1 MAVQTFIAG
10 GTITRGRCVKQ
21 NASGQII
28 QATVAGERCVGI
40 ALQSAVSGDIIA
52 VACEGEFV
60 SIGDIDG
67 ALTCATDLALQTA
80 ADGQL
85 AALAP
90 VADSGDFSI
99 AIPVFNTV
107 DTAAVANDVL
117 GVIVSVAQVSDPAL
131 AADLNTAEADIV
143 TLEGRDL
150 RITLSA
156 AAEAANAIA
165 VTMTQ
170 LDSAGAADLGARQ
183 YYASLRSNTGVES
196 LTAAAT
202 ITVGAGGAADSAN
215 TNAQVY
221 FSSLG
226 AGTTL
231 LTVTDVTGVLA
242 GTLWLEVQML
252 SQDGTKC
259 QPARIAC
266 VFA

>member
-1 MAVQTFIAG
+1 MALSCVAG

-21 NASGQII
+21 NASGQVI
-28 QATVAGERCVGI
+28 QATAAGERCFGI
-40 ALQSAVSGDIIA
+40 ALQSAVSGDIVSVA
-52 VACEGEFV
+52 VEGEFV
-60 SIGDIDG
+60 AIGDIDG
-67 ALTCATDLALQTA
+67 ALTSGTDLALQTA

-99 AIPVFNTV
+99 AYPVFNTS
-107 DTAAVANDVL
+107 DTGTAAGDCL
-117 GVIVSVAQVSDPAL
+117 GVVVSIAQVSDPAL
-131 AADLNTAEADIV
+131 ATDLAAAEADIV
-143 TLEGRDL
+143 TLQGRDL
-150 RITLSA
+150 RITLTA

-170 LDSAGAADLGARQ
+170 LDEAGAADLGARQ
-183 YYASLRSNTGVES
+183 YYAGLRTAAGVES
-196 LTAAAT
+196 LVAAAT
-202 ITVGAGGAADSAN
+202 ITVGAGGAADS
-215 TNAQVY
+215 TDVRPQVY

-226 AGTTL
+226 TGTVL
-231 LTVTDVTGVLA
+231 LTVTDVTTALV
-242 GTLWLEVQML
+242 GTLWLEVHML